1 MNNGEGVGGEANS
14 WFAAYS
20 RNSLAFVDSDAL
32 LRLLYSAARTDK
44 MQVMLLRRTV
54 RATLPAIP
62 GSGSFNLKVSFD
74 ESELNR
80 PVDCEIQSLLL
91 YSAFT
96 S

>member
-1 MNNGEGVGGEANS
+1 
-14 WFAAYS
+14 
-20 RNSLAFVDSDAL
+20 
-32 LRLLYSAARTDK
+32 